1 MRAELTGHEFN
12 GTFSADVVPKG
23 IKVVS
28 AKWVFTWKTDSGGLI
43 TKAKTKL
50 VARGFG
56 QRHSVVVFR
65 MFVATPSVSDSV
77 IVLIFSRRLHQ
88 RHRYR
93 PSKW

>member
-1 MRAELTGHEFN
+1 MTGHEFN

-56 QRHSVVVFR
+56 QRHS
-65 MFVATPSVSDSV
+65 
-77 IVLIFSRRLHQ
+77 
-88 RHRYR
+88 
-93 PSKW
+93 